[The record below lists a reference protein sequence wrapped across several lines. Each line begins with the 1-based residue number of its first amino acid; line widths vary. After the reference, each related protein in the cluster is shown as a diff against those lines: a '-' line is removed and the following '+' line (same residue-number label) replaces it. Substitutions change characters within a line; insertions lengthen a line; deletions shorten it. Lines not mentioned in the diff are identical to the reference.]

1 MAKQTKFTRRRFLQ
15 GLGVTSVLVV
25 GGGVWRAADQG
36 VFSAGSGPAYEPWES
51 WRDEAAE
58 GPMALVQAS
67 ILAANPHN
75 SQPWRFEVMDDRI
88 DLFADTSRHLGA
100 MDPYLREMHIGLG
113 CAVENMMSTAAA
125 TGYAVDL
132 TLHEGTLAGPTDEP
146 ELEPVATLQ
155 LTATEPQPSALYKA
169 IPNRHTNRYSYA
181 ERSVEPET
189 LRASGTLAKDKEI
202 KLFLVERGDAA
213 FEQLTAETIRATEW
227 IIADDV
233 MIHDSNRWIDRSW
246 DELQREKDGP
256 YIDVAGVPPLTRAFV
271 KMMPAAAMTDETLD
285 NGWLGGTRTSL
296 AATPVLG
303 LLAVRD
309 LYDKPQTLR
318 AGQLW
323 QRMHL
328 WATDQG
334 LAMQPINQTPEVVDR
349 QRQLEQ
355 EPLMAQFLDGL
366 TGDPLWRPTF
376 AFRLGHPINQP
387 LPSARRS
394 VAEVLV

>member
-36 VFSAGSGPAYEPWES
+36 VFSAGDGPAYEPWTD
-51 WRDEAAE
+51 WRDEATE
-58 GPMALVQAS
+58 GTMALVQS
-67 ILAANPHN
+67 GILASNPHN
-75 SQPWRFEVMDDRI
+75 TQPWRFEVMDDRI

-100 MDPYLREMHIGLG
+100 MDPCLREMHIGLG
-113 CAVENMMSTAAA
+113 CAVENMMLTAAA

-132 TLHEGTLAGPTDEP
+132 TLDEGTLNSPADEP
-146 ELEPVATLQ
+146 ERSPVATLE
-155 LTATEPQPSALYKA
+155 LTATEPQTSALYEA
-169 IPNRHTNRYSYA
+169 IPNRHTNRYAYV
-181 ERSVEPET
+181 EESVAGET
-189 LRASGTLAKDKEI
+189 LQALTALSEENV
-202 KLFLVERGDAA
+202 KLFLFKRGDAA
-213 FEQLTAETIRATEW
+213 FDQLVAETVRATEW
-227 IIADDV
+227 IIADSV

-355 EPLMAQFLDGL
+355 EPTMAQFLDGL